1 MNYALNRADYEE
13 LFIFPEGDLAPR
25 GVREQILA
33 QEYPKT
39 TEGAVGE
46 LRTRGLDT
54 DPAALDYLIKKGR
67 IPEPTGGTGRN
78 RRWTR
83 EDIDHAAE
91 HLDRE
96 AVYVPGTVMR
106 MFLNLDPGQ
115 DIRAQREAFDANPH
129 LPPNPDHFV
138 MEILPGAAGVG
149 LRAQV
154 RYRPMTKT
162 EEREWLA
169 QIEAAKAPAT
179 SGGAGA

>member
-1 MNYALNRADYEE
+1 MSYALKRDDYEE
-13 LFIFPEGDLAPR
+13 LFLMPEGDVAPED
-25 GVREQILA
+25 REQILS
-33 QEYPKT
+33 QHYPKT

-96 AVYVPGTVMR
+96 AVYVPGTVTR
-106 MFLNLDPGQ
+106 MFLNIDPGQ
-115 DIRAQREAFDANPH
+115 DIRAQREAFEANPH
-129 LPPNPDHFV
+129 LPPDPDHFV
-138 MEILPGAAGVG
+138 MEIFPGAAGAG
-149 LRAQV
+149 LRSEV
-154 RYRPMTKT
+154 RYRAMTKT
-162 EEREWLA
+162 EERDWHA
-169 QIEAAKAPAT
+169 RIEAAKATAT
-179 SGGAGA
+179 GGA